1 VHDIRAHS
9 YSRFASRVG
18 QTRRNPSCEQFR
30 GWPRDGEEIFS
41 ECGSMTG
48 QIDRGENQ
56 HGKVT
61 AFNTLLALH
70 IFIAGNEDVKTLPAR
85 PA

>member
-1 VHDIRAHS
+1 
-9 YSRFASRVG
+9 
-18 QTRRNPSCEQFR
+18 
-30 GWPRDGEEIFS
+30 
-41 ECGSMTG
+41 MTG